1 MLDHERIINFIRRL
15 YNKPKGFIPLHK
27 PLFFGNEKKY
37 LSNCIDSTFVSSVG
51 KYVEDFEQILQK
63 YTGVKR
69 AIATVNGTN
78 ALQIALLGVG
88 VAKNSEVITQSL
100 SFIATSNAISYLHA
114 TPVYVDVDKST
125 MGMSPDFLLDWL
137 KENVTLNKSN
147 KPINK
152 NTNREI
158 SACLPMHTFGHPC
171 EIDKIVEICDNYNI
185 PVVEDAAES
194 IGSFYKGKHTG
205 NYGKASVIS
214 FNGNK
219 TITTGGGGAIL
230 TNNNKLADHL
240 KHLINQAKINHS
252 WEYKHDFIGY
262 NFRMPNVNAAIG
274 LAQMEV
280 LSSILDSKKKIFQKY
295 RDFFNKIEIDFF
307 SEPIDSNSNYWLN
320 SVILDNREQKEDFLK
335 IMNMNGINCRP
346 IWSLINNQ
354 NMYKNCQH
362 GDLSNS
368 KWLEDRVV
376 NIPSSPSLLN

>member
-1 MLDHERIINFIRRL
+1 MLDYKRIINFIRQI
-15 YNKPKGFIPLHK
+15 YNQPEGFIPLHK

-88 VAKNSEVITQSL
+88 VEKNSEVITQSL

-158 SACLPMHTFGHPC
+158 SACLPMHTFGNPC
-171 EIDKIVEICDNYNI
+171 KIDKIVEVCDQYNI

-194 IGSFYKGKHTG
+194 VGSFYKESTL
-205 NYGKASVIS
+205 VIME
-214 FNGNK
+214 
-219 TITTGGGGAIL
+219 
-230 TNNNKLADHL
+230 KL
-240 KHLINQAKINHS
+240 
-252 WEYKHDFIGY
+252 
-262 NFRMPNVNAAIG
+262 V
-274 LAQMEV
+274 
-280 LSSILDSKKKIFQKY
+280 
-295 RDFFNKIEIDFF
+295 
-307 SEPIDSNSNYWLN
+307 
-320 SVILDNREQKEDFLK
+320 
-335 IMNMNGINCRP
+335 
-346 IWSLINNQ
+346 
-354 NMYKNCQH
+354 
-362 GDLSNS
+362 
-368 KWLEDRVV
+368 
-376 NIPSSPSLLN
+376 